1 MVTQL
6 LRFFGMRAVER
17 RLFGKS
23 RMSTGWS
30 RYGRLGVPVGGLP
43 MVAYLAWTNRQRIA
57 SAYRWARG
65 RANQRGGVSTT
76 VGVSA

>member
-6 LRFFGMRAVER
+6 LKFFGMRALER
-17 RLFGKS
+17 RLLGRQRAKGFA
-23 RMSTGWS
+23 
-30 RYGRLGVPVGGLP
+30 RYSRLGLPVGSGLP

-65 RANQRGGVSTT
+65 RVSQRAGVSTT
-76 VGVSA
+76 AAASA

>member
-6 LRFFGMRAVER
+6 LRFFGMRALER
-17 RLFGKS
+17 RVLGRQRAKTFA
-23 RMSTGWS
+23 
-30 RYGRLGVPVGGLP
+30 RYGRLGLPVGGLP

-65 RANQRGGVSTT
+65 RVGQRGSVSTT
-76 VGVSA
+76 AAASA